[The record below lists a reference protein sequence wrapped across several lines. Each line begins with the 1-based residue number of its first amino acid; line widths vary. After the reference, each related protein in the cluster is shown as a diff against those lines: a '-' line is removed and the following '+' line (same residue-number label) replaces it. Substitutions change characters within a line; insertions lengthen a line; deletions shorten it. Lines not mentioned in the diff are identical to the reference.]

1 MITST
6 FNNIEISALATA
18 VPTKWT
24 PIEKFDTDA
33 EPDIIKTFK
42 NSVGVEGRYD
52 AAPRQTTSDF
62 AYVAA
67 KAVLE
72 HRKIRTEDVG
82 VLVFVTQS
90 PDYRTPAT
98 ACVLQNRLGL
108 SESCIAFD
116 VNQGCSGMVYGLN
129 IACALLTNANTDN
142 ALLLLGDIAGKKYR
156 RNITNGEINRE
167 DGEAMLF
174 GDAGAAVLLQKK
186 EQATP
191 LHMGMCTD
199 GSGFKSLIQPYGQ
212 YRHHYG
218 SDASEMDGAAIFDF
232 SISRAP
238 ELIKNLMDTIGTTS
252 EEYDCL
258 ALHQAN
264 KLIMKQIAKYAGFSK
279 EQNLIA
285 INQFGNTTSASIAT
299 ALTKRYGKD
308 EAGKIRAML
317 CGYGIGL
324 SWGAVSMEM
333 NKKDI
338 LPLILTDEF
347 FDDGYPDKQPSWST
361 KIKG

>member
-6 FNNIEISALATA
+6 FNDIEISALATA

-24 PIEKFDTDA
+24 PIEEFDPDA
-33 EPDIIKTFK
+33 DPGEIKIFK
-42 NSVGVEGRYD
+42 KGVGVEGRYD
-52 AAPRQTTSDF
+52 AVAKQTTSDL

-67 KAVLE
+67 KAVLD
-72 HRKIRTEDVG
+72 HKKVRPEDVG
-82 VLVFVTQS
+82 LLIFVTQS

-98 ACVLQNRLGL
+98 ACVLHKRLGL
-108 SESCIAFD
+108 SHSCMAFD

-129 IACALLTNANTDN
+129 IACSLLTNAGTDN
-142 ALLLLGDIAGKKYR
+142 ALLLLGDITGKKYR
-156 RNITNGEINRE
+156 RNIAMGEL
-167 DGEAMLF
+167 DKDDSEARLF

-186 EQATP
+186 ETADP
-191 LHMGMCTD
+191 IYMGMCTD
-199 GSGFKSLIQPYGQ
+199 GSGYKALIQPYGQ

-218 SDASEMDGAAIFDF
+218 SDVSYMDGTAIFDF

-238 ELIKNLMDTIGTTS
+238 ELIRDLMADIKTTP

-264 KLIMKQIAKYAGFSK
+264 KLIMKQIAKYAGFSR

-285 INQFGNTTSASIAT
+285 IDQFGNTTSASIAT
-299 ALTKRYGKD
+299 ALTKHYGED
-308 EAGKIRAML
+308 EDGRIRAML

-338 LPLILTDEF
+338 LPLILTDEY
-347 FDDGYPDKQPSWST
+347 FDDGYPDEQPAPS